1 MNKTD
6 MSHIVS
12 ARVGISPKLA
22 FEAIEATFEAIAK
35 GIVSPDDG
43 RVELRGF
50 GTFYTKLRKARE
62 RRNLNTGEMFQVPA
76 KRVLFFRPGKD
87 LKILVEI

>member
-12 ARVGISPKLA
+12 ARVGIPSKLA
-22 FEAIEATFEAIAK
+22 LDAINATFEAIAK
-35 GIVSPDDG
+35 AMVSPDDG

-50 GTFYTKLRKARE
+50 GTFFTKQRPAHEGHNPKTRE
-62 RRNLNTGEMFQVPA
+62 VIQIPA
-76 KRVLFFRPGKD
+76 KRVPFFRAGKD
-87 LKILVEI
+87 LKILVEL